1 MLHSIRI
8 SSALMRPK
16 QTLPA
21 SLLSRL
27 QPQGAAGHLPQP
39 RPTRSLAHKNHPV
52 QGFTSLS
59 VGEGAL
65 GVEGVEKP
73 RQRLWVSSRSHLNL
87 NSGGGSREVQ
97 PPPTSWAGAEETLVG
112 TGGQRTAAQGE
123 VDLRL
128 GPAVP
133 QPAQKTTY
141 NLWGAPGSIYS

>member
-1 MLHSIRI
+1 M
-8 SSALMRPK
+8 
-16 QTLPA
+16 
-21 SLLSRL
+21 
-27 QPQGAAGHLPQP
+27 
-39 RPTRSLAHKNHPV
+39 
-52 QGFTSLS
+52 
-59 VGEGAL
+59 GEGAL